1 MSYAFSPELERLVR
15 QKLATGRYSSEDDLL
30 LEAMRALEDREEAVA
45 GIREGLADMEA
56 GRTRPLCEI
65 DAEFRNR
72 RDSRSSK
79 E

>member
-56 GRTRPLCEI
+56 GRTRSLSDV
-65 DAEFRNR
+65 DADLRNR
-72 RDSRSSK
+72 HDSRSSQ
-79 E
+79 